1 MWILFFSLWIL
12 CQHKGLKAQ
21 GVLPSGSGHG
31 DVQAGG
37 ILHKESM
44 EMDNSSSSSEINK
57 TKQSVVLL
65 FLQCWE
71 HPGPWGQTLIA
82 Q

>member
-21 GVLPSGSGHG
+21 EVLPSGSGHG

-37 ILHKESM
+37 ILHKEGV
-44 EMDNSSSSSEINK
+44 EMDNPPPPQK
-57 TKQSVVLL
+57 
-65 FLQCWE
+65 
-71 HPGPWGQTLIA
+71 
-82 Q
+82 